1 MIYTCTLNPSIDYIA
16 RVEDFKEG
24 HLNRTS
30 DTFVYPGGKGINVS
44 RVLKHLG
51 IDSTALGYTGGF
63 TGAFL
68 KDFLTEEQ
76 ILHDFINVSEVT
88 RINVKLKSHKE
99 TEINGLGPSISI
111 EKQHDLLQKID
122 HMSEGDFLLLAG
134 SIPPSI
140 SEDFYAEIAKKC
152 KDQGIHAVIDTA
164 GEALRKTLSFQPFLI
179 KPNHHELGE
188 LFQTNV
194 NSKEDAIFY
203 GKKLLEAG
211 VQNVI
216 VSMAG
221 DGAIFLNKDTV
232 LISNV
237 PVGTVKN
244 SVGAGDSVVAGFLS
258 QIIQERD
265 LSTAFQYGVAAG
277 SATAF
282 SEDLCTL
289 EQVESLRKQIVIEE
303 VTR

>member
-30 DTFVYPGGKGINVS
+30 DTYVYPGGKGINVS

-188 LFQTNV
+188 LFQTDV